1 MQLTV
6 CCRFLICGVCVGG
19 GGEQG
24 GKVSGTLRPCF
35 QGHKVWDL
43 D

>member
-1 MQLTV
+1 MHLTV
-6 CCRFLICGVCVGG
+6 CSQFIICCVCVGG
-19 GGEQG
+19 GGQG

-35 QGHKVWDL
+35 QGHKVWAL